1 MLEAALKFLKQ
12 INDSG
17 FTAYIVGGFV
27 RDHILGI
34 ESSDIDI
41 NTNATPKDIK
51 LIFEDSCLPSED
63 YGSVTVI
70 KWGVRFEITTFR
82 EEVNYIDNRRPGE
95 VRYIND
101 LKKDLLR
108 RDFTINAICMDKDGN
123 IIDLLNGKEDID
135 KRIIRTIGC
144 ATERFEEDCLRILRA
159 IRFATILDFD
169 LDEDVRSAIKEK
181 KFLLK
186 KLSYYRKREELDK
199 IFASSNAKK
208 GIRML
213 LDFELD
219 EELELPNLDKVNET
233 DNLIGIWSVLDVTDK
248 YPFNSNELSLIKNI
262 KEAIKLNNFDPMALY
277 SYGLYVN
284 TVAGEIKGLD
294 KKKITESYVNIPIH
308 SRRDLAVTSEDILI
322 SLNKE
327 PGKYL
332 KEIFEDI
339 IYQVLYRRLPNEKEV
354 ILDYIVDKYK

>member
-1 MLEAALKFLKQ
+1 
-12 INDSG
+12 
-17 FTAYIVGGFV
+17 
-27 RDHILGI
+27 
-34 ESSDIDI
+34 
-41 NTNATPKDIK
+41 
-51 LIFEDSCLPSED
+51 
-63 YGSVTVI
+63 
-70 KWGVRFEITTFR
+70 
-82 EEVNYIDNRRPGE
+82 
-95 VRYIND
+95 
-101 LKKDLLR
+101 
-108 RDFTINAICMDKDGN
+108 MDKDGN
-123 IIDLLNGKEDID
+123 IIDLLDGKEDID

-213 LDFELD
+213 LDFGLD

-233 DNLIGIWSVLDVTDK
+233 NNLIGIWSVLDVIDK

>member
-1 MLEAALKFLKQ
+1 
-12 INDSG
+12 
-17 FTAYIVGGFV
+17 
-27 RDHILGI
+27 
-34 ESSDIDI
+34 
-41 NTNATPKDIK
+41 
-51 LIFEDSCLPSED
+51 
-63 YGSVTVI
+63 
-70 KWGVRFEITTFR
+70 
-82 EEVNYIDNRRPGE
+82 
-95 VRYIND
+95 
-101 LKKDLLR
+101 
-108 RDFTINAICMDKDGN
+108 
-123 IIDLLNGKEDID
+123 
-135 KRIIRTIGC
+135 
-144 ATERFEEDCLRILRA
+144 
-159 IRFATILDFD
+159 
-169 LDEDVRSAIKEK
+169 
-181 KFLLK
+181 
-186 KLSYYRKREELDK
+186 
-199 IFASSNAKK
+199 
-208 GIRML
+208 ML
-213 LDFELD
+213 LDFGLD

-233 DNLIGIWSVLDVTDK
+233 NNLIGIWSVLDVIDK

-294 KKKITESYVNIPIH
+294 KKKITESYVNVPIH